1 MDTRRARRG
10 ANTTFRCIFFIVK
23 QTRLFAK
30 VGSRQTQGK
39 THTKGA
45 VPQVSIVRRHEDPEA
60 GDVLDLRSKLRAR
73 DAEIAELK
81 AQLQRVLPE
90 GVPPP

>member
-1 MDTRRARRG
+1 
-10 ANTTFRCIFFIVK
+10 
-23 QTRLFAK
+23 
-30 VGSRQTQGK
+30 
-39 THTKGA
+39 
-45 VPQVSIVRRHEDPEA
+45 VSIVRRHEDPEA

-81 AQLQRVLPE
+81 AQLQRVSPE